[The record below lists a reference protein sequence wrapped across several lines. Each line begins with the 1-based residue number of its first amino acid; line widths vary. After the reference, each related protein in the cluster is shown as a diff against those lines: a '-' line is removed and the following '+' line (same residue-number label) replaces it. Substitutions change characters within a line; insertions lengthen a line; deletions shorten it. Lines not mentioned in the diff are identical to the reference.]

1 MDKTIMLAVA
11 GAGKTSYI
19 VDRLSKEKRSLI
31 VTYTDTNYT
40 NLEKKIRD
48 KFCGVWPDSITLM
61 TYFTF
66 LYRFCFKP
74 FLSDIVK
81 AKGILYESN
90 PNRFAKQD
98 NANYFLSPSQY
109 LYSNRLAFFLEKMGL
124 VAEIEARISKYFDEF
139 VFDEVQD
146 IAGRDFSF
154 MEQLMDT
161 EVNMLFVGDFYQHTF
176 DTSRDGNVNGSLFN
190 NKSAYESHFLHKGF
204 VCDSSTLKKSWR
216 CSTNVCDYV
225 RNNLGIC
232 IYSNRSLTDN
242 TNVLRV
248 TDVDQIQKILGNDR
262 IIKLHYQK
270 SSSYGSGHKNW
281 GDTKGEDCYQDICVM
296 LNKTAAKLEKAGQLC
311 GLAPSTK
318 NKLYVAF
325 TRARGNVYIIDEV

>member
-1 MDKTIMLAVA
+1 MLAVA

-19 VDRLSKEKRSLI
+19 VDRLSNNKRSLI

-66 LYRFCFKP
+66 LYRFCYKP

-81 AKGILYESN
+81 AKGILYENN

-98 NANYFLSPSQY
+98 NANYFLSSSQY
-109 LYSNRLAFFLEKMGL
+109 LYNNRLAFFLEKMGI
-124 VAEIEARISKYFDEF
+124 VTKIQTRISKYFDEF

-161 EVNMLFVGDFYQHTF
+161 YVNMLFVGDFYQHTF

-190 NKSAYESHFLHKGF
+190 NKSAYEAHFLHKGF
-204 VCDSSTLKKSWR
+204 VCDCSTLKKSWR
-216 CSTNVCDYV
+216 CSANVCNYV

-232 IYSNRSLTDN
+232 IYSNRSSSDN
-242 TNVLRV
+242 TNVFRV
-248 TDVDQIQKILGNDR
+248 TDVNQIQKILDNDS

-270 SSSYGSGHKNW
+270 SSSYGNEHKNW
-281 GDTKGEDCYQDICVM
+281 GDTKGEDSYQDICVM
-296 LNKTAAKLEKAGQLC
+296 LNKTTSKLEKAGQLC
-311 GLAPSTK
+311 SLAPLTK
-318 NKLYVAF
+318 NKLYVAI